1 MFSPT
6 RTALYIAIGAMA
18 LTANEA
24 SAGCKILS
32 TGVKYC
38 ASWIVGSEVCQVTI
52 DTGVS
57 GISPGDVDVTCTIDG
72 AEGFGGGGGAP
83 FCAEGPLTGTLVCG
97 TPGGGE
103 FPTFAS
109 SSATTADIDA
119 LKAHKAKKPKK
130 PKKKHNHEN
139 DCGGPCPVVEESYP
153 LEDSSNVPITTLTE
167 PALVTSCD
175 AKGTC
180 KATAELNPDPSVCD
194 AFGESFVDFTADDFI
209 ATVNVSI
216 QTIPEPTL
224 YQYCQLNGNKYDCTD
239 LTYNPFSDYP
249 CGGGS

>member
-1 MFSPT
+1 
-6 RTALYIAIGAMA
+6 
-18 LTANEA
+18 
-24 SAGCKILS
+24 
-32 TGVKYC
+32 
-38 ASWIVGSEVCQVTI
+38 VTI
-52 DTGVS
+52 DPGVS
-57 GISPGDVDVTCTIDG
+57 GISSSDVDVTCTIDG
-72 AEGFGGGGGAP
+72 AEGFGFEGGAP
-83 FCAEGPLTGTLVCG
+83 FCAAGPLTGTLICG
-97 TPGGGE
+97 TPGGGPSE
-103 FPTFAS
+103 IPTLAT
-109 SSATTADIDA
+109 SSATTADLSTA
-119 LKAHKAKKPKK
+119 SHKPKKPKK

-153 LEDSSNVPITTLTE
+153 LEDSLGFPINTLSE

-194 AFGESFVDFTADDFI
+194 AFGEDFVDFTADNFI

-216 QTIPEPTL
+216 QTVPEPTL

-239 LTYNPFSDYP
+239 LTYDPFNDSP